1 MKVLIFLPLILLMA
15 TPGISLDCQYGGQG
29 KAMQNITCPAAKV
42 YCTIVHPKE
51 GTNKDQKLYTCSDK
65 SSLTTLGYSKTPG
78 ETLTCQD
85 VTVNNVDGE
94 VCACTKDYCNYGSI
108 LKASGWIT
116 IASMAMIMTI
126 KMAKNN

>member
-1 MKVLIFLPLILLMA
+1 
-15 TPGISLDCQYGGQG
+15 
-29 KAMQNITCPAAKV
+29 MQNITCPAAKV

-108 LKASGWIT
+108 LKVSYRNRNLNLN
-116 IASMAMIMTI
+116 
-126 KMAKNN
+126 KFKNKKLQNY